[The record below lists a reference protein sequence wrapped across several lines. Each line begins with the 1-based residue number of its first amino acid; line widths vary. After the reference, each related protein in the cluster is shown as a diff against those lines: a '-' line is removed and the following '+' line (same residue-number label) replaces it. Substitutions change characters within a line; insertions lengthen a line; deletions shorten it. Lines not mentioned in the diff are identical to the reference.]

1 MPGTGAWLTLLL
13 KKDGVPVD
21 DIVPD
26 EGGLQWS
33 EAMGIAKASA
43 KQDLAKKFLQ
53 YMAGPEG
60 QVRVAIKPAYSG
72 SIPNK
77 AAWTKLAA
85 EHGDWARLL
94 LHELDKPNV
103 MDEYKKGKIFIRDL
117 PKQQTLE
124 DWNQAYTEF
133 KNL

>member
-1 MPGTGAWLTLLL
+1 M
-13 KKDGVPVD
+13 D

-53 YMAGPEG
+53 YMASPEG

-85 EHGDWARLL
+85 EHAGL
-94 LHELDKPNV
+94 
-103 MDEYKKGKIFIRDL
+103 G
-117 PKQQTLE
+117 
-124 DWNQAYTEF
+124 QAAAA
-133 KNL
+133 